1 MNEFSRNYGWKLS
14 ETPGQRVFGS
24 QSSGIRRTGDPSM
37 ISLSIGE
44 VRRLV
49 DIETSALLTLEAM
62 SSIPSTNKG
71 LVDAAQALAN
81 ALASPA
87 HGG

>member
-1 MNEFSRNYGWKLS
+1 MNEFTRNFGWKLS

-24 QSSGIRRTGDPSM
+24 QSSGTRRTGDPSM
-37 ISLSIGE
+37 VSLTIGE

-49 DIETSALLTLEAM
+49 DIETSALLALEAM
-62 SSIPSTNKG
+62 SSIPSTDKD
-71 LVDAAQALAN
+71 LFDAAQALAN